1 MTYHGIV
8 LLMAGFQADEQ
19 HIVKQYQ
26 ALFGFQDVDLSFTD
40 AALREVAHR
49 AKERKTGARGL
60 RAVLEKAM
68 TDLLFEMPVDGLKEL
83 RFDKDDID
91 HPMTLLESKGLKKSA

>member
-1 MTYHGIV
+1 
-8 LLMAGFQADEQ
+8 
-19 HIVKQYQ
+19 
-26 ALFGFQDVDLSFTD
+26 VDLSFTE

-68 TDLLFEMPVDGLKEL
+68 TDLLFELPTDGLTDL
-83 RFDKDDID
+83 RFDATHIDD
-91 HPMTLLESKGLKKSA
+91 PMTLLESKGLKKSA

>member
-1 MTYHGIV
+1 M
-8 LLMAGFQADEQ
+8 
-19 HIVKQYQ
+19 
-26 ALFGFQDVDLSFTD
+26 DLKFTD

-68 TDLLFEMPVDGLKEL
+68 TDLLFELPVENLKEL
-83 RFDKDDID
+83 VFDAANID
-91 HPMTLLESKGLKKSA
+91 EPMTLLESKGLKKSA